1 MVSAAADEENCFKHI
16 LIATDGSDLA
26 NKGVK
31 RGLALAKK
39 LGARITILSVFEPL
53 SEMATNA
60 ALKGGIK
67 DPVGRH
73 DKEIDEQLRERY
85 AELENEAAKYGLAV
99 GLEHE
104 IAEVPAEA
112 IVRFAEYKNC
122 DLIVM
127 ASHGRRGISKLLLG
141 SQTSEVLVRT
151 TIPVLV
157 VR

>member
-1 MVSAAADEENCFKHI
+1 MTTAAAEDESYFKHI
-16 LIATDGSDLA
+16 LVATDGSDLA
-26 NKGVK
+26 NKGVS

-53 SEMATNA
+53 SEIATRA

-73 DKEIDEQLRERY
+73 DKEIDEQLHERY
-85 AELENEAAKYGLAV
+85 AALEKEAEKYGLTV
-99 GLEHE
+99 DLEHE

-112 IVRFAEYKNC
+112 IVRSAEFKNC
-122 DLIVM
+122 DLIIM
-127 ASHGRRGISKLLLG
+127 SSHGRRGIRKLLLG